1 VDLDGRLPVVGGHH
15 DLQVGHRFGAQ
26 RGATGP
32 TEQIGNG
39 NGHGTG
45 LSSWIVGVR
54 AGPTGRFGAS
64 NDLAAPT
71 HRGRPGSRGSR
82 RLSENWSAA
91 EARSDP
97 LRRVEA
103 PVPRRVLGRPDW
115 TAPLSQ
121 VPVSWLRDVLRT
133 PDGARQGAGSPPTLL
148 ASDVRG
154 VTSSGPS
161 LRALLMV
168 VPNIRPLP

>member
-82 RLSENWSAA
+82 RLSENRSAA
-91 EARSDP
+91 EAHSGP

-103 PVPRRVLGRPDW
+103 PVHDARLPTGVCQ
-115 TAPLSQ
+115 TASTAW
-121 VPVSWLRDVLRT
+121 S
-133 PDGARQGAGSPPTLL
+133 
-148 ASDVRG
+148 
-154 VTSSGPS
+154 TSAKVH
-161 LRALLMV
+161 RATGGWGC
-168 VPNIRPLP
+168 NSKS